1 MSKEERKN
9 LSRMEEPVRG
19 REMSKE
25 ERKNLS
31 EVVR

>member
-1 MSKEERKN
+1 MTRVSNEERKN
-9 LSRMEEPVRG
+9 LVRG
-19 REMSKE
+19 SEMTRVSNE